1 MSSRTG
7 RPKSDNPKSIDIKV
21 RIDADMNQKLL
32 QACKENGLKRA
43 EAIRQGIMLFLD
55 AKK

>member
-32 QACKENGLKRA
+32 QACKGNGLTRA

>member
-32 QACKENGLKRA
+32 QACKENGLTRA